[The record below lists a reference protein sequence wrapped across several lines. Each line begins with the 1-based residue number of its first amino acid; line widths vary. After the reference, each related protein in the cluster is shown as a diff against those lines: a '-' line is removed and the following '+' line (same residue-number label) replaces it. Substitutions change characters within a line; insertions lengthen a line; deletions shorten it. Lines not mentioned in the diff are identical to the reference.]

1 MKELNTVSF
10 AIKLND
16 IVSKI
21 KVSALFTIAKQ
32 GERFYIADFDNKLV
46 CEINPNNLGDDA
58 KEYLNN
64 LPNNYSF
71 IQAISKKN
79 DYAMIESR
87 RIFSYKAGIERL
99 SIYYEDILPSNLT
112 VHSTIN
118 ANESAILILNHI
130 RETDNDGS
138 FLIASE
144 NSGKAYAV
152 KRKTEYEKDEN
163 HAEKALLVLNGKEKK
178 IKEDNF
184 QTILLAGNIKFTN
197 TKEYLS
203 NLDELALYHIQT
215 DVQNYLNLWKEYNR
229 IELENEFYKFKKSSY
244 VRYDSFKVN
253 GNEIK
258 LYFDDENYSKLDLF
272 KGNLCFLGSND
283 LLSLF
288 KTNNIDDYSQI
299 EKDLLNQKLI
309 TTVALSDKANKA
321 EKSINIYTEDKSMFS
336 YTSSNTG
343 FICLSLLGNK
353 ISYNRRE
360 KAKDKIIQGKAG
372 MQKMYTWFTD
382 NPEPNQTTE
391 RFSINGNLLTKKNL
405 TDNQRE
411 ALNII
416 CNTPDIAILQGPPGT
431 GKTTVIKEALIQ
443 LNAQQENKYEF
454 GNNLLSGFRH
464 ETVLNL
470 TDNVDLFGLPA
481 VKVGDKSKEAKN
493 KDDIEPRIQRFVEE
507 LIDKLKVKYKDLT
520 ANDDEYIEFKKKYF
534 NYISFSNSID
544 SSIEILNGIKE
555 LEFFKYNSIVCQKIE
570 EFVSSLRK
578 TTVKEDY
585 DQESFLDFLY
595 GMPIE
600 ENGYKDDSER
610 IDLYLSTF
618 EYNQDLKKDAET
630 LRKVL
635 NSSPYSREKVK
646 AIKRD
651 LIIKYHKVP
660 EIMISSGKKEEII
673 SYLNGLFDEVRCER
687 LKKFG
692 GDKVAILDYID
703 SLTENPYLIRD
714 TLLDYT
720 KVLGATNQ
728 QSISKNM
735 VNIKNDDALF
745 DNVFIDEA
753 ATSSPL
759 DLFIPMSLAKKKI
772 VLVGDH
778 KQLPNIVDDEIIEE
792 VEEKVSKSSE
802 NKDSSDISST
812 MKKTLFEILMDK
824 AKELEQKDGIKR
836 VITLD
841 TQFRMNPK
849 LGNIVSNS
857 FYDGIIKSVR
867 PESDFIHNYHDMSGK
882 YLYWLDTPYNNN
894 NADYRNKGSSSR
906 KNVPEAKKIAKHIKE
921 ALDSPNYQNVSI
933 GVITI
938 FRDQVKTIEDE
949 LKNIGIYD
957 ENYHLNPKYESQ
969 EILIGTVDAFQ
980 GREFD
985 VVYLSL
991 TYVFSEKKN
1000 YSRLAGENGN
1010 SLMCV
1015 ALSRQKKLL
1024 IVVGDKS
1031 IYELP
1036 EAKAKVRPLYELSTK
1051 CDGGDMHE

>member
-1 MKELNTVSF
+1 MKELNIVSF
-10 AIKLND
+10 AIKLNG
-16 IVSKI
+16 IVSKT
-21 KVSALFTIAKQ
+21 KLNSLFTIVKQ
-32 GERFYIADFDNKLV
+32 GECFYIADFEDRLI
-46 CEINPNNLGDDA
+46 CEIFPINLGDDA
-58 KEYLNN
+58 KEYLDN

-71 IQAISKKN
+71 VQSISKKN

-87 RIFSYKAGIERL
+87 RIFSFKSGIEKLR
-99 SIYYEDILPSNLT
+99 IYHENPLPFNLT
-112 VHSTIN
+112 IHSTTN
-118 ANESAILILNHI
+118 NESAILILNHI
-130 RETDNDGS
+130 HKNKNDDS
-138 FLIASE
+138 FLIASD
-144 NSGKAYAV
+144 NNGKAYAV
-152 KRKTEYEKDEN
+152 KKKTEYVKDEN
-163 HAEKALLVLNGKEKK
+163 YMENTLLVLDDKEKK
-178 IKEDNF
+178 IMTNNF
-184 QTILLAGNIKFTN
+184 QMILLVGDIDFIS

-203 NLDELALYHIQT
+203 NLDKMALYNIQT

-229 IELENEFYKFKKSSY
+229 VELNNEFFKFRKSSY
-244 VRYDSFKVN
+244 VRYDSFKAE

-258 LYFDDENYSKLDLF
+258 LFFDDENFSKLGLF

-283 LLSLF
+283 LLTLF
-288 KTNNIDDYSQI
+288 KADNIDDYSLI
-299 EKDLLNQKLI
+299 EKNLLDKNKI
-309 TTVALSDKANKA
+309 TTIALSEKSNKT
-321 EKSINIYTEDKSMFS
+321 EKSINIYTEDRSMFS

-372 MQKMYTWFTD
+372 MRKMYTWFTD
-382 NPEPNQTTE
+382 NPEPNQANE
-391 RFSINGNLLTKKNL
+391 RFSIDGNLLSKMNL
-405 TDNQRE
+405 TDNQMK
-411 ALNII
+411 ALDII

-481 VKVGDKSKEAKN
+481 VKVGDSSKDAKN
-493 KDDIEPRIQRFVEE
+493 KDDIEPRIKKFVEE
-507 LIDKLKVKYKDLT
+507 LIDKLKEKYKNLT

-534 NYISFSNSID
+534 NYISFNNSID

-555 LEFFKYNSIVCQKIE
+555 LEFFKYNSNVSRQIDSLI
-570 EFVSSLRK
+570 SSLGK
-578 TTVKEDY
+578 ANAEEDF

-600 ENGYKDDSER
+600 EEGYKDDIDR
-610 IDLYLSTF
+610 IDLNLLTF
-618 EYNQDLKKDAET
+618 KCNRKLEDDVKALENALKS
-630 LRKVL
+630 V
-635 NSSPYSREKVK
+635 PYSCEKVK
-646 AIKRD
+646 AIRRN
-651 LIIKYHKVP
+651 LIIKYHKIP
-660 EIMISSGKKEEII
+660 EIMISSNKKEEII
-673 SYLNGLFDEVRCER
+673 NYLNGLFEEVRCER
-687 LKKFG
+687 LKKLG
-692 GDKVAILDYID
+692 GDNVAILDYID

-735 VNIKNDDALF
+735 INIKNDDATF

-778 KQLPNIVDDEIIEE
+778 KQLPNIVDEEIIEE
-792 VEEKVSKSSE
+792 VEEKVSESGKR
-802 NKDSSDISST
+802 KSDIPGR
-812 MKKTLFEILMDK
+812 MKETLFEILMEK
-824 AKELEQKDGIKR
+824 AKELEKKDGIKR

-841 TQFRMNPK
+841 TQFRMHPK
-849 LGNIVSNS
+849 LGRIVSDS
-857 FYDGIIKSVR
+857 FYEGKIKSIR
-867 PESDFIHNYHDMSGK
+867 PESDFAHNYHNMSGK
-882 YLYWLDTPYNNN
+882 FLYWLDTPYNNN
-894 NADYRNKGSSSR
+894 KSDYRNKNSSSR
-906 KNVPEAKKIAKHIKE
+906 KNIPEAKKIAKHIKE
-921 ALDSPNYQNVSI
+921 ALDSPTYQNVSI
-933 GVITI
+933 GIITI
-938 FRDQVKTIEDE
+938 YRDQVRTIEDE

-957 ENYHLNPKYESQ
+957 EKYHLKPEYETQ

-985 VVYLSL
+985 IVYLSL
-991 TYVFSEKKN
+991 TYVFSEKRN

-1036 EAKAKVRPLYELSTK
+1036 EAEIKVRPLYDLAIK

>member
-16 IVSKI
+16 AISKI
-21 KVSALFTIAKQ
+21 KVNALFAIIKQ
-32 GERFYIADFDNKLV
+32 GTRFYIADFDNKLV
-46 CEINPNNLGDDA
+46 TEIMPINIGDDA
-58 KEYLNN
+58 KEYLDN

-71 IQAISKKN
+71 IQSISRKN

-87 RIFSYKAGIERL
+87 RVFSFKSGIEKLR
-99 SIYYEDILPSNLT
+99 IFYEDNKPSNLM

-118 ANESAILILNHI
+118 NSSAIVFLNHI
-130 RETDNDGS
+130 HERKNEES
-138 FLIASE
+138 FLIESE
-144 NSGKAYAV
+144 TTGKAYAIT
-152 KRKTEYEKDEN
+152 KKTEYLNDEN
-163 HAEKALLVLNGKEKK
+163 HTEQTLLVLNNKEKR
-178 IKEDNF
+178 IKANNF
-184 QTILLAGNIKFTN
+184 QTILLVGNIEFTSK
-197 TKEYLS
+197 KEYVS
-203 NLDELALYHIQT
+203 PLDKLALYHIQT

-229 IELENEFYKFKKSSY
+229 IELENEFVKFKKSSY
-244 VRYDSFKVN
+244 ARYDAFKTN

-258 LYFDDENYSKLDLF
+258 LFFDDENYKKLSSF

-283 LLSLF
+283 IFTLF
-288 KTNNIDDYSQI
+288 KADNIDNYDAI
-299 EKDLLNQKLI
+299 EKDLLKKEQI
-309 TTVALSDKANKA
+309 TTIVLNDKSNDK
-321 EKSINIYTEDKSMFS
+321 EKSIQIHAEDRSMFS
-336 YTSSNTG
+336 YSSPNSG

-382 NPEPNQTTE
+382 DPEPNQSNE

-405 TDNQRE
+405 TNNQRE
-411 ALNII
+411 ALDII

-443 LNAQQENKYEF
+443 LNSQQENKYEF

-481 VKVGDKSKEAKN
+481 VKVGDSSKEVFSKN
-493 KDDIEPRIQRFVEE
+493 DIEPRIQKFVEQ
-507 LIDKLKVKYKDLT
+507 LIDELKEKYKDLT
-520 ANDDEYIEFKKKYF
+520 AEDDEYIEFKKKYL
-534 NYISFSNSID
+534 NYISFNNSID
-544 SSIEILNGIKE
+544 SSIDILKGIKE
-555 LEFFKYNSIVCQKIE
+555 LELFKYDTIVCQKID
-570 EFVSSLRK
+570 SMINSLIKKNK
-578 TTVKEDY
+578 TEDY
-585 DQESFLDFLY
+585 DQESFLEFLY

-600 ENGYKDDSER
+600 EEGYNDESER
-610 IDLYLSTF
+610 IELYLSVF
-618 EYNQDLKKDAET
+618 ADNSELKKDVNI
-630 LRKVL
+630 LKNVL
-635 NSSPYSREKVK
+635 KEIPYSREKVK
-646 AIKRD
+646 AIRRE
-651 LIIKYHKVP
+651 LIIKYRKIP
-660 EIMISSGKKEEII
+660 EIMVSSSQKEEII
-673 SYLNGLFDEVRCER
+673 NYLNRLFEEVRCER

-703 SLTENPYLIRD
+703 SLTENPFLIRD

-735 VNIKNDDALF
+735 FSIKDDDATF

-792 VEEKVSKSSE
+792 VEDKISKNAE
-802 NKDSSDISST
+802 NKDINNISST

-824 AKELEQKDGIKR
+824 AKELEAKDGIKR

-841 TQFRMNPK
+841 TQFRMHPK
-849 LGNIVSNS
+849 LGEIVSNS
-857 FYDGIIKSVR
+857 FYDGIIKSIR
-867 PESDFIHNYHDMSGK
+867 PESEFVHNYHGMSGK
-882 YLYWLDTPYNNN
+882 YLYWLDTPL
-894 NADYRNKGSSSR
+894 DESFKYRLGNSKSR
-906 KNVPEAKKIAKHIKE
+906 INIPEAKRIARHIKE
-921 ALDSPNYQNVSI
+921 ALDSPNYQRVSI

-938 FRDQVKTIEDE
+938 FRDQVKTIENE
-949 LKNIGIYD
+949 LKNVGIYD
-957 ENYHLNPKYESQ
+957 DQFSLRPEYESQ

-985 VVYLSL
+985 IVYLSL
-991 TYVFSEKKN
+991 TYVFNEKKN

-1024 IVVGDKS
+1024 IVVGDRS
-1031 IYELP
+1031 IYAIP
-1036 EAKAKVRPLYELSTK
+1036 NAKENVRPLYELAQK